1 MLLRTCRVLVAG
13 LLSTALA
20 AGPSSAATVSN
31 EGGTILV
38 STGDGF
44 EPIASFKELPPGGR
58 VMVKS
63 GGLATIT
70 YTPSC
75 SVRVGTGLWLVQ
87 DKAPC
92 REGTVLLDFTGRM
105 GDGLG
110 SIKDA
115 PPEPPPPPRV
125 HHDLL
130 ILGGVVAGG
139 LWPASF
145 GGAATKTISLRV
157 HD

>member
-1 MLLRTCRVLVAG
+1 MLLRTCRALVAG

-20 AGPSSAATVSN
+20 AGPSRETVSN

-44 EPIASFKELPPGGR
+44 EPIGSSKELPPGSR

-70 YTPSC
+70 YTASC

-92 REGTVLLDFTGRM
+92 REGTILLDFTGRM

-110 SIKDA
+110 SITGV
-115 PPEPPPPPRV
+115 RRSRRR
-125 HHDLL
+125 LL
-130 ILGGVVAGG
+130 G
-139 LWPASF
+139 F
-145 GGAATKTISLRV
+145 TTIC
-157 HD
+157 